1 MKVRVEHQQVKP
13 PPPTFVIELTRTE
26 ARTLEMVLN
35 TVDKRVSSLAQQLR
49 NDLSQLIKATDTSFE
64 SKLGPDGY

>member
-1 MKVRVEHQQVKP
+1 VEIRIERKQVKP

-35 TVDKRVSSLAQQLR
+35 TVDSRLSRFAQRLR
-49 NDLSQLIKATDTSFE
+49 NDLNLLIQESQAQE
-64 SKLGPDGY
+64 RQ

>member
-1 MKVRVEHQQVKP
+1 MERKQVKP

-35 TVDKRVSSLAQQLR
+35 TVDSRLSRFAQRLR
-49 NDLSQLIKATDTSFE
+49 NDLNLLIQESQAQE
-64 SKLGPDGY
+64 RQ